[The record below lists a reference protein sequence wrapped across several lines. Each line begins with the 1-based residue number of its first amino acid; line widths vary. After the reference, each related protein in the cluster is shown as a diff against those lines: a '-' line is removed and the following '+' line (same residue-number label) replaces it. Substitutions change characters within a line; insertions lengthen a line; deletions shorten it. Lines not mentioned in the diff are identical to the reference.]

1 MAPTSLALA
10 AVAGTA
16 VLAVLEL
23 VARRCTARA
32 NRGPIATTAA
42 AVAVGG
48 GAALVVAGIATV
60 DLGASVGL
68 LAAAAAS
75 IAVLAVLVVAGTSE
89 RPGGAPRP

>member
-23 VARRCTARA
+23 VARRFTARA
-32 NRGPIATTAA
+32 NRGSAATTAA

-68 LAAAAAS
+68 LAAAAAC
-75 IAVLAVLVVAGTSE
+75 IAVLAVLVVAGTGA
-89 RPGGAPRP
+89 RPR